1 MRAASAVQTRQIV
14 VAQPLT
20 NGRTRR
26 ERMMIVLL
34 VTVLA
39 ADVLR
44 WVVPHIR

>member
-1 MRAASAVQTRQIV
+1 
-14 VAQPLT
+14 VAQPAA
-20 NGRTRR
+20 NSRTRR
-26 ERMMIVLL
+26 ERVMIVLL